1 MWHNVSMDPLLIIGI
16 AVLIVL
22 TLLWL
27 NYNHL
32 ITLRERIKEALST
45 IEVQLKR
52 RADLIPN
59 LVESVKGYAKHEK
72 DLLENVTKARSEL
85 VKAGTLQQKAAAD
98 NQISEALKSIFAVA
112 EGYPDLKANQ
122 NFLEL
127 QQELSDTENKISYA
141 RQFYNS
147 NVLAYNI
154 AIKTFPGIIFANMF
168 HFNESELFAATDEE
182 KKEIKI
188 KF

>member
-1 MWHNVSMDPLLIIGI
+1 MSPLLIFGI
-16 AVLIVL
+16 VII
-22 TLLWL
+22 LLLGFLWFS
-27 NYNHL
+27 YNNL
-32 ITLRERIKEALST
+32 VTLRERIKEALSS

-72 DLLENVTKARSEL
+72 ELLENVTKARSEL
-85 VKAGTLQQKAAAD
+85 VKAGSLQQKAAAD

-127 QQELSDTENKISYA
+127 QQ
-141 RQFYNS
+141 
-147 NVLAYNI
+147 
-154 AIKTFPGIIFANMF
+154 
-168 HFNESELFAATDEE
+168 
-182 KKEIKI
+182 
-188 KF
+188 